1 MKWNDFLSEVGRLD
15 RKIQSLQEQLQKAEG
30 FETSLSREYGGK
42 AMTGNWML
50 RCWDD
55 FTGKQVYLDISQEI
69 MLKAVNDSKCQ
80 LQEEIRKIEA
90 ELGILTKKQA
100 NEEKTAEEVEIAE
113 SEE

>member
-1 MKWNDFLSEVGRLD
+1 
-15 RKIQSLQEQLQKAEG
+15 
-30 FETSLSREYGGK
+30 
-42 AMTGNWML
+42 MTDNWML

-100 NEEKTAEEVEIAE
+100 NEEETAEEVEIAE
-113 SEE
+113 SGE